1 MDRDVQGGTARQRD
15 VPAIYRKRQKQK
27 IFVVHYNF
35 IDLPSPVKTRSQGER
50 KKEKG

>member
-27 IFVVHYNF
+27 IFVVHYK
-35 IDLPSPVKTRSQGER
+35 IGEKRMMDQDL
-50 KKEKG
+50 